1 MESNLDK
8 IALDLYGKIQ
18 TRFRDIKIGDEEANV
33 LSKKEDIPKARFFEF
48 EYTEDGDPLGT
59 IAITLDATDGVI
71 VQVSGDLVDDKKGRM
86 HGNAYKFIRSF
97 KPFARQR
104 LLNFDIQNLSKSNL
118 DKRDYQ
124 FQAKRKEIPTMPAI
138 MENKMYGTS
147 RLSYQDLDGT
157 RLIVRHNQAINPEL
171 PAGRTM
177 HIESVYIE
185 TANGERFR
193 YPYKN
198 LSGARALAEH
208 LKNSGTPYDNIG
220 KHIISLSEELA
231 NLRKFKNYVGRQE
244 QISEAMG
251 EVTGHVMERIEA
263 LKKEINNLQRPSYYS
278 QFVESFEEKE
288 DQMIPEEIM
297 NDWIDRLTIRTF
309 NEELKSSFPYIYK
322 LVGENIPV
330 KELSPEDMLG
340 EDDKEDTPHSHQAK
354 TTLKHLKK
362 ASYGDKAD
370 AANIKPGIAGYR
382 DRIAMLKRAEE
393 EDNLNELRS
402 EEKDEH
408 GNVVRWK
415 EEGEWTPIKKEKN
428 GRGKVTN
435 LSDKARRETE
445 KLTKKEIEEA
455 YLESFMNSIV
465 TEDEMSDSLFS
476 PNKDA
481 QHAAIEKLNTILS
494 SELKG
499 GPDGVNATES
509 LKGIIDDPKFLMSLR
524 DIDPDL
530 DVRPL
535 IQQYILAHAPDIMS
549 QIHFDGSGADEA
561 PPPAPEAPP
570 AAAPAPE
577 ATPPAPEAG
586 AAPAAAPAPEEP
598 PPGAPAPAPMAE
610 SADAKAKL
618 KAKFIKAKECGAKLD
633 TQIAGKMT
641 LHDMIR
647 ECGLT
652 PIECGFDDGDDHSDD
667 ESGFDQIKKSIQ
679 GFWNPEEKNFT
690 IGGTRAKIKV
700 IDGFKAGE
708 FSNAT
713 EDDVKNV
720 CAFID
725 HLDPSHMIEKHRIM
739 KLAGIGGPEITID
752 ELDEDANSDF
762 ASMMQQF
769 MQSHQDVNPDQL
781 LSKFKQ
787 DHPDA
792 VGTQQMPKMN
802 IGGHDFDFNNPQAMQ
817 GQIGNMMKG
826 MQSQVPNQNIQFPGG
841 QMNPTDMMK
850 QIMGKINFGK

>member
-330 KELSPEDMLG
+330 KELTP
-340 EDDKEDTPHSHQAK
+340 DDILD
-354 TTLKHLKK
+354 
-362 ASYGDKAD
+362 
-370 AANIKPGIAGYR
+370 
-382 DRIAMLKRAEE
+382 EE
-393 EDNLNELRS
+393 RT
-402 EEKDEH
+402 EEKDEK
-408 GNVVRWK
+408 GNVVRWR
-415 EEGEWTPIKKEKN
+415 EESDWKKAPPKN

-465 TEDEMSDSLFS
+465 TEDEMSDALFS

-494 SELKG
+494 AELKG

-561 PPPAPEAPP
+561 TPPAPEAGAPSATP
-570 AAAPAPE
+570 APEATPPAPE

-586 AAPAAAPAPEEP
+586 APAAPAPEEP
-598 PPGAPAPAPMAE
+598 PPGAPAPMAE